1 MSRVKS
7 PEELLPDGTELVSFT
22 IPGRATTKKTHQ
34 NVVYVKGH
42 PRVLPSQQYVKYEK
56 SCKEPCLKA
65 WKAKKKA
72 AMDFGIGIYLK
83 IHLNN
88 WIVGDHTG
96 YMQAIGDILQ
106 KWEVIADD
114 SWIAWLSSEEH
125 WLGEVDKENPRIEI
139 KIVRL
144 YHPKEAFRENKEAAE
159 EKKASKV
166 PAQSKKKK

>member
-1 MSRVKS
+1 
-7 PEELLPDGTELVSFT
+7 
-22 IPGRATTKKTHQ
+22 
-34 NVVYVKGH
+34 
-42 PRVLPSQQYVKYEK
+42 
-56 SCKEPCLKA
+56 
-65 WKAKKKA
+65 
-72 AMDFGIGIYLK
+72 
-83 IHLNN
+83 
-88 WIVGDHTG
+88 G